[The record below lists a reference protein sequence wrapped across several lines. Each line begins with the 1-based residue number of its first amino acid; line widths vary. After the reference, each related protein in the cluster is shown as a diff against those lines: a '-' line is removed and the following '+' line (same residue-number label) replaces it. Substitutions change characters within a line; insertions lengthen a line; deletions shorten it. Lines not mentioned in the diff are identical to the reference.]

1 MRRQSHTLIQACV
14 LSVALLVGPSTSFAA
29 KKANLNTWFDKELT
43 PYVSQQLT
51 SHPRFK
57 GELVRFVVFK
67 NGSPAPT
74 SDELAVSLRDHL
86 ADAVIDVP
94 GVRVG
99 WSFASRSTKAEQTA
113 IDCSKDAVH
122 YYIGLEISEAK
133 NGQYKADLRAL
144 DLEDRSWVAGFAKS
158 WQGKLSRSEQH
169 AFHRSAT
176 DQSFK
181 GQRAVPFSEDQPDL
195 LAALLAHDL
204 GCALLR
210 QVSGEYLVALEGNK
224 EPAVP
229 MEDVV
234 ELVSNNLAAYRA
246 LQVTPHKELANAVL
260 KGKAHHVDDDLYQ
273 YWITVA
279 PTEPSSDLP
288 PVSASAY
295 IHLPGLYASQR
306 RENASHKQEYM
317 NYKSERG
324 ASEQAPYI
332 PGIPSLVTESDADV
346 LSSIRIVELRSAQTC
361 SRGSVSFQRQIQRGS
376 SLQDWFDD
384 CFALQVRT
392 KEDAVVF
399 FLNHQVNNG
408 LVRLSGRDCSQRT
421 DARIAR
427 ANEPLEYALPLL
439 SLTENALSNTSD
451 WPVNPDADVYYAIA
465 VSDDKAARALS
476 SQLDRLPRRCSIS
489 VYPGLEG
496 IQLENWMTEFAAT
509 IDRWQPH
516 VDWQA
521 IRVRN
526 VF

>member
-1 MRRQSHTLIQACV
+1 MRRQPHTLFQACV
-14 LSVALLVGPSTSFAA
+14 LSIALLAGPSTTFAA

-181 GQRAVPFSEDQPDL
+181 GQRAVPFSDDQPDL

-306 RENASHKQEYM
+306 RQGLHNTNERIEPIQSQPPPRFASNA
-317 NYKSERG
+317 
-324 ASEQAPYI
+324 
-332 PGIPSLVTESDADV
+332 PSPVTQSDADV
-346 LSSIRIVELRSAQTC
+346 LSSIRIVELRSAQAC
-361 SRGSVSFQRQIQRGS
+361 SAGSVSFQRQIQRGS

-451 WPVNPDADVYYAIA
+451 WPVNPDADIYYAIA

-476 SQLDRLPRRCSIS
+476 SQLDQLPRRCSIS
-489 VYPGLEG
+489 VRPGLEG
-496 IQLENWMTEFAAT
+496 IQLENWMTEFAAA

>member
-1 MRRQSHTLIQACV
+1 MRHQPHTLIQACV

-122 YYIGLEISEAK
+122 YYIGLEISETK

-144 DLEDRSWVAGFAKS
+144 DLEDRSWVAGFART

-181 GQRAVPFSEDQPDL
+181 GQRAVPFSDDQPDL

-306 RENASHKQEYM
+306 RQGLHNTNERIEPIQSQPPPRFASNA
-317 NYKSERG
+317 
-324 ASEQAPYI
+324 
-332 PGIPSLVTESDADV
+332 PGPVTQSDADV
-346 LSSIRIVELRSAQTC
+346 LSSIRIVELRSSQAC
-361 SRGSVSFQRQIQRGS
+361 SAGSVSFQRQIQRGS

-421 DARIAR
+421 EARIAR

-476 SQLDRLPRRCSIS
+476 SQLGRLPRRCSIS
-489 VYPGLEG
+489 VRPGLEG
-496 IQLENWMTEFAAT
+496 VQLENWMAEFAAT